1 MRYSHVCLESWG
13 YVLPEEILTSKT
25 IEEELAPVC
34 KKLKLPTG
42 FLEIFTGIGER
53 RVWKEKTLASEKS
66 IESAKKALS
75 KEKLKP
81 QDLDC
86 LIHVSVSRDC
96 LEPSTASIVHA
107 GLGLPTH
114 ALNFDLSNACLGF
127 INGLFV
133 LGNMIELG
141 HIKRGILVGT
151 EISYP
156 MIRKTI
162 DTLLKNPDLS
172 MAEGTQYLPSLTLG
186 SGSAA
191 IILAHDSVAHN
202 KHKLLGGL
210 GQAATQFNNLC
221 RAVPDTGLLHPADDL
236 TMTTEAQK
244 LMHEG
249 IQLAKRSWP
258 DFQKLIGWK
267 KEEIQHF
274 FGHQVGRMPREEVIK
289 ALGLTDDK
297 DYSTFPFLGNMGSV
311 SLPITFQMGIEKRNI
326 QSGDKIAL
334 MGFGS
339 GINCL
344 FAGVTW

>member
-34 KKLKLPTG
+34 KKLNLPTG
-42 FLEIFTGIGER
+42 FLEIFTGISER

-66 IESAKKALS
+66 IESARKALS
-75 KEKLKP
+75 KEKLTP

-107 GLGLPTH
+107 GLSLPTH

-141 HIKRGILVGT
+141 HIKRGIIVGT

-162 DTLLKNPDLS
+162 DALLKNPNIS
-172 MAEGTQYLPSLTLG
+172 MKEGTEYLPSLTLG

-191 IILAHDSVAHN
+191 IILAHEDVSQN

-221 RAVPDTGLLHPADDL
+221 RAVPDTGLLHPATDL
-236 TMTTEAQK
+236 TMQTEAQK
-244 LMHEG
+244 LMYEG
-249 IQLAKRSWP
+249 IQLATRAWP

-274 FGHQVGRMPREEVIK
+274 FGHQVGRMPREEIIK
-289 ALGLTDDK
+289 ALQLGENK

-326 QSGDKIAL
+326 KAGDKVVL

-344 FAGVTW
+344 FAGVQW